1 MAKLIVP
8 TKALCLVQNIN
19 KSKKKYHLL
28 KQNGMW
34 AGEITVCGYCLISDH
49 DLTKEEEE
57 KTWKNI
63 FDIKKED
70 LCQKCL
76 GAIKA
81 ED

>member
-8 TKALCLVQNIN
+8 EKAHCLIQHAN
-19 KSKKKYHLL
+19 KKKKKYHLL
-28 KQNGMW
+28 KQNGMY
-34 AGEITVCGYCLISDH
+34 AGEITVCGYCIMDDH
-49 DLTKEEEE
+49 LTKEEKE

-63 FDIKKED
+63 SDLKKEE
-70 LCQKCL
+70 LCEKCL